1 VLSPIDH
8 HLAAHTLQHKK
19 HGLIRTQIKKELNC
33 YTLYF
38 IPYAHIF
45 VISSVFL
52 LSFPTFVLLQ
62 DDDDDDNNKKQKN
75 NNNHKWFYSVRF
87 THYFSVYFRHLHI
100 LPFTSLSGPQV
111 PVPLHVPRSD
121 LPVFSW
127 TIPFLCRT
135 PQQQCLYPTT
145 VSRISE
151 SHDLHIYHFE
161 VRHPRC
167 VCSNNK
173 NLVYYTNSRTQL
185 YFT

>member
-1 VLSPIDH
+1 MWKHCTTCYINYYYYYHPHHRISHFSALAGKYSPILGCSNQQDQAQQSYLQFIIIIIIIIIITNSLCICLAFVCRLVVSVLSPIDH

-75 NNNHKWFYSVRF
+75 NNNHK
-87 THYFSVYFRHLHI
+87 
-100 LPFTSLSGPQV
+100 
-111 PVPLHVPRSD
+111 
-121 LPVFSW
+121 
-127 TIPFLCRT
+127 
-135 PQQQCLYPTT
+135 
-145 VSRISE
+145 
-151 SHDLHIYHFE
+151 
-161 VRHPRC
+161 
-167 VCSNNK
+167 
-173 NLVYYTNSRTQL
+173 
-185 YFT
+185 